1 MLEILLGIGIL
12 ELIATIIIVVDF
24 GPETA
29 RKIKRWDNPRR
40 WFS

>member
-1 MLEILLGIGIL
+1 MLEALLAIGIL

-29 RKIKRWDNPRR
+29 RKIKSLGRPDR
-40 WFS
+40 WFK